1 MAEQRRPGGNPPPF
15 DSPDFETDTSR
26 TITPRE
32 SPAAGNVLSA
42 PPRPRMPTGQ
52 GPAAQ
57 GGPPRP
63 PAPGGAP
70 AERRPLGPSP
80 FIERRAPSPPSP
92 EARRVISNLPTEQLP
107 PVPAELRRQA
117 PPMPSMDLAAVPMD
131 KRSAPPVPSME
142 MAPVPVEHQRR
153 PAPPVPTMDLPSVI
167 VEPRRAGPP
176 VPTSELPPVP
186 AELRRPSSGAPVPG
200 SERRMTGTLRRA
212 AIAEGGGA
220 SSATTMWP
228 AQPRTLAES
237 GLTATMV
244 EELVL
249 KAIFFAGEMRGMDI
263 ANRLK
268 LPSTIID
275 EVVEGLRRQKYI
287 DIRGGGGS
295 GVGKST
301 MIYQLTTFATDVLRQ
316 ILDRNRYNGPAPVT
330 LQEWIDSV
338 KKQTVRGNRIT
349 RNRMEDQFGD
359 LIIRDYI
366 FDGIGPAMNS
376 GRAIFFYGP
385 PGNGKTAICQGM
397 VNCFDGEIF
406 IPHAILID
414 DFIVRIYDSI
424 LHKPIEDDAN
434 TQSYDRR
441 WVRCRRPLVVV
452 GGELTLEML
461 DLVYS
466 PEVKYYEAPFQM
478 KATNGMLLI
487 DDFGRQKVSPKDLLN
502 RWIVPLESDVDM
514 LTLHTGKKVQ
524 VPFDV
529 FAAFSTN
536 LDPSELVDDAFLR
549 RVRYKLEV
557 QPPDEELFHQIFE
570 VMCRKRGVP
579 YDADMVQY
587 LIDTHYKPTG
597 RRFAACQPRDL
608 LDQMIDMAR
617 YRGRPPQL
625 DQDLIDASVR
635 SYFVR
640 FDKERGGGR

>member
-1 MAEQRRPGGNPPPF
+1 MAEQRRPGATPPGF
-15 DSPDFETDTSR
+15 DPPEYQTDTSR
-26 TITPRE
+26 TVTPRE
-32 SPAAGNVLSA
+32 TPAASGPNVLAS
-42 PPRPRMPTGQ
+42 PPRPRGSTGPN
-52 GPAAQ
+52 PAAPS
-57 GGPPRP
+57 GPSRTPVQ
-63 PAPGGAP
+63 GAP
-70 AERRPLGPSP
+70 PERRPVGPSP
-80 FIERRAPSPPSP
+80 FLERRNPSP
-92 EARRVISNLPTEQLP
+92 EERRRIAQLPTEQLP
-107 PVPAELRRQA
+107 PVPSEQRRA
-117 PPMPSMDLAAVPMD
+117 
-131 KRSAPPVPSME
+131 APPVPSIDL
-142 MAPVPVEHQRR
+142 PSVPVEKRTS
-153 PAPPVPTMDLPSVI
+153 PPVPSGDLPSVI
-167 VEPRRAGPP
+167 VEPQRRAAPPVPSIDLPSVPAEMRRSAAPP

-186 AELRRPSSGAPVPG
+186 AEMRRSAPGGVGPA
-200 SERRMTGTLRRA
+200 RMTGTLRRSS
-212 AIAEGGGA
+212 IADGGGA
-220 SSATTMWP
+220 PPGSRFWP
-228 AQPRTLAES
+228 SQPRSLEET

-268 LPSTIID
+268 LPSSVIEDIL
-275 EVVEGLRRQKYI
+275 EGLRRQKYI

-316 ILDRNRYNGPAPVT
+316 ILDRNRYNGPAPIS
-330 LQEWIDSV
+330 LQEWIDAV

-349 RNRMEDQFGD
+349 RQRMQDKFGD

-397 VNCFDGEIF
+397 VNCFDGDIF

-414 DFIVRIYDSI
+414 DFVVRIYDSN
-424 LHKPIEDDAN
+424 LHKPVEEDDN
-434 TQSYDRR
+434 SQPYDRR

-478 KATNGMLLI
+478 KAINGMLLI

-502 RWIVPLESDVDM
+502 RWIVPLESDIDM
-514 LTLHTGKKVQ
+514 LTLHTGKKIQ

-536 LDPSELVDDAFLR
+536 LEPSDLVDDAFLR

-570 VMCRKRGVP
+570 VMCNKRGVP

-587 LIDTHYKPTG
+587 LIDTHYKPVG

-608 LDQMIDMAR
+608 LDQMIDMAY
-617 YRGRPPQL
+617 YRGMQPQL
-625 DQDLIDASVR
+625 DQDLIDSAVR

-640 FDKERGGGR
+640 FDKGK

>member
-1 MAEQRRPGGNPPPF
+1 MPTSQRR
-15 DSPDFETDTSR
+15 
-26 TITPRE
+26 
-32 SPAAGNVLSA
+32 
-42 PPRPRMPTGQ
+42 
-52 GPAAQ
+52 
-57 GGPPRP
+57 
-63 PAPGGAP
+63 
-70 AERRPLGPSP
+70 
-80 FIERRAPSPPSP
+80 
-92 EARRVISNLPTEQLP
+92 
-107 PVPAELRRQA
+107 
-117 PPMPSMDLAAVPMD
+117 AAVPD
-131 KRSAPPVPSME
+131 A
-142 MAPVPVEHQRR
+142 
-153 PAPPVPTMDLPSVI
+153 
-167 VEPRRAGPP
+167 
-176 VPTSELPPVP
+176 
-186 AELRRPSSGAPVPG
+186 
-200 SERRMTGTLRRA
+200 
-212 AIAEGGGA
+212 GGA
-220 SSATTMWP
+220 ASATRFWP
-228 AQPRTLAES
+228 AQPRSLEDS

-275 EVVEGLRRQKYI
+275 EVLEGLRRQKYI

-316 ILDRNRYNGPAPVT
+316 LLDRNRYNGPAPVT
-330 LQEWIDSV
+330 LQEWIQSV
-338 KKQTVRGNRIT
+338 HKQTVRGNRIT
-349 RNRMEDQFGD
+349 RARMEDQFGD

-376 GRAIFFYGP
+376 GRAIFFFGP

-414 DFIVRIYDSI
+414 DFIVRIYDNI
-424 LHKPIEDDAN
+424 LHKPVEDDGGG
-434 TQSYDRR
+434 QPYDRR

-514 LTLHTGKKVQ
+514 LTLHTGKKIQ

-536 LDPSELVDDAFLR
+536 LDPSDLVDDAFLR

-557 QPPDEELFHQIFE
+557 QRPDEELFHQIFD

-587 LIDTHYKPTG
+587 LIDTHYKPSG

-608 LDQMIDMAR
+608 LDQMIDMAY
-617 YRGRPPQL
+617 YRGIQPQL
-625 DQDLIDASVR
+625 TEDLIDSAVR

-640 FDKERGGGR
+640 FDKPAS

>member
-1 MAEQRRPGGNPPPF
+1 MAEQRRPGASPPGF
-15 DSPDFETDTSR
+15 DPPEYQTESHPAS
-26 TITPRE
+26 PRE
-32 SPAAGNVLSA
+32 NTSGNVLAA
-42 PPRPRMPTGQ
+42 PPRPRVPPGAT
-52 GPAAQ
+52 PAQ
-57 GGPPRP
+57 GTPARP
-63 PAPGGAP
+63 PAQQGAS
-70 AERRPLGPSP
+70 EQRRPAGPSP
-80 FIERRAPSPPSP
+80 FLERRPASP
-92 EARRVISNLPTEQLP
+92 EQRRVAQLPTEQLP
-107 PVPAELRRQA
+107 PVGRGPSVPSIDMASVPVERRT
-117 PPMPSMDLAAVPMD
+117 
-131 KRSAPPVPSME
+131 APPVSNSEVTPLPGE
-142 MAPVPVEHQRR
+142 LQRR
-153 PAPPVPTMDLPSVI
+153 LPVSVPSIDMPSVPADRRAAPPVPTMDLP
-167 VEPRRAGPP
+167 
-176 VPTSELPPVP
+176 PVP
-186 AELRRPSSGAPVPG
+186 AERRSAAPGG
-200 SERRMTGTLRRA
+200 SAPERRTGGTGLRRA
-212 AIAEGGGA
+212 AAPAASEGTNAGGA
-220 SSATTMWP
+220 WRFWP
-228 AQPRTLAES
+228 GQPRSLEDT
-237 GLTATMV
+237 GLNATMI
-244 EELVL
+244 EELIL
-249 KAIFFAGEMRGMDI
+249 KAIFYAGEMRGMDI

-268 LPSTIID
+268 LPTSVIEEIL
-275 EVVEGLRRQKYI
+275 EGLRRQKYI
-287 DIRGGGGS
+287 DIRGGGAS

-316 ILDRNRYNGPAPVT
+316 ILDRNRYNGPAPVPI
-330 LQEWIDSV
+330 QEWVEAV
-338 KKQTVRGNRIT
+338 KKQSIRGNRIT
-349 RNRMEDQFGD
+349 RQRMEDKFGD

-397 VNCFDGEIF
+397 VNCFEGEIF

-414 DFIVRIYDSI
+414 DFIVRIFDNI
-424 LHKPIEDDAN
+424 LHKPIEEDQG
-434 TQSYDRR
+434 TPSYDRR

-529 FAAFSTN
+529 FSAFSTN
-536 LDPSELVDDAFLR
+536 LDPSDLVDDAFLR

-557 QPPDEELFHQIFE
+557 QPPDEELFHQIFD
-570 VMCRKRGVP
+570 VMCQKRGVP
-579 YDADMVQY
+579 YDSEMVQY
-587 LIDTHYKPTG
+587 LIDAHYKPVN

-617 YRGRPPQL
+617 YQGVEPQL
-625 DQDLIDASVR
+625 TEDLVDSAVR

-640 FDKERGGGR
+640 FDKGR

>member
-1 MAEQRRPGGNPPPF
+1 MAQ
-15 DSPDFETDTSR
+15 
-26 TITPRE
+26 
-32 SPAAGNVLSA
+32 
-42 PPRPRMPTGQ
+42 
-52 GPAAQ
+52 
-57 GGPPRP
+57 
-63 PAPGGAP
+63 
-70 AERRPLGPSP
+70 
-80 FIERRAPSPPSP
+80 
-92 EARRVISNLPTEQLP
+92 LPTEQLP
-107 PVPAELRRQA
+107 PVPGDKRGPAVPSIDMASVPMERRTA
-117 PPMPSMDLAAVPMD
+117 PPVASSMEVTPLPGELQRRMAPSVPSIDMAAVPMD
-131 KRSAPPVPSME
+131 NRRAAPPVPSME
-142 MAPVPVEHQRR
+142 
-153 PAPPVPTMDLPSVI
+153 
-167 VEPRRAGPP
+167 
-176 VPTSELPPVP
+176 LPPIPVD
-186 AELRRPSSGAPVPG
+186 RRSAAPGGAAP
-200 SERRMTGTLRRA
+200 ERRTSAGTAQRRA
-212 AIAEGGGA
+212 AMAAPADEGGTNGGGA
-220 SSATTMWP
+220 WRFWP
-228 AQPRTLAES
+228 AQPRSLADT
-237 GLTATMV
+237 GLNATMV
-244 EELVL
+244 EELIL
-249 KAIFFAGEMRGMDI
+249 KAIFYAGEMRGMDI

-268 LPSTIID
+268 LPTSVIED
-275 EVVEGLRRQKYI
+275 SLEGLRRQKYI

-316 ILDRNRYNGPAPVT
+316 ILDRNRYNGPAPIPI
-330 LQEWIDSV
+330 QEWV
-338 KKQTVRGNRIT
+338 EAVRKQSIRGNRIT
-349 RNRMEDQFGD
+349 RQRMEDKFGD

-397 VNCFDGEIF
+397 VNCFEGEIF

-414 DFIVRIYDSI
+414 DFVVRIFDNI
-424 LHKPIEDDAN
+424 LHKPIEEESGSP
-434 TQSYDRR
+434 SYDRR

-478 KATNGMLLI
+478 KATNGMLLV

-529 FAAFSTN
+529 FSAFSTN
-536 LDPSELVDDAFLR
+536 LDPSDLVDDAFLR

-557 QPPDEELFHQIFE
+557 QPPDEELFHQIFD
-570 VMCRKRGVP
+570 VMCQKRGVP
-579 YDADMVQY
+579 YDSEMVQY
-587 LIDTHYKPTG
+587 LIDKHYKPAG

-617 YRGRPPQL
+617 YLGVEPQL
-625 DQDLIDASVR
+625 DQDLVDSAVR

-640 FDKERGGGR
+640 FDKGR

>member
-15 DSPDFETDTSR
+15 ESPDFETDTSR

-32 SPAAGNVLSA
+32 TPAAPAGNVLSA
-42 PPRPRMPTGQ
+42 PPRPRVPGQ
-52 GPAAQ
+52 GPAAPGAPARPPAQ
-57 GGPPRP
+57 GGP
-63 PAPGGAP
+63 
-70 AERRPLGPSP
+70 ERRPLGPSP
-80 FIERRAPSPPSP
+80 FLERRPGPPGP
-92 EARRVISNLPTEQLP
+92 EARRAIANLPTEQLP
-107 PVPAELRRQA
+107 PVPAEARR
-117 PPMPSMDLAAVPMD
+117 PMPPSMDLAAVPME
-131 KRSAPPVPSME
+131 KRSAPPVASME
-142 MAPVPVEHQRR
+142 LTPLPSELRR
-153 PAPPVPTMDLPSVI
+153 PAPQVPSMDLPSVI
-167 VEPRRAGPP
+167 VEPPRRAAPP

-186 AELRRPSSGAPVPG
+186 AEPPRRATSAGTPAVQGP
-200 SERRMTGTLRRA
+200 ERRSATGMRRA
-212 AIAEGGGA
+212 LNPEAAGGGA
-220 SSATTMWP
+220 PANSAAFWP
-228 AQPRTLAES
+228 AQPRTLAET
-237 GLTATMV
+237 GLSATMV

-268 LPSTIID
+268 LPTT
-275 EVVEGLRRQKYI
+275 VVDDILEGLRRQKYI

-349 RNRMEDQFGD
+349 RQRMGDKFGD

-424 LHKPIEDDAN
+424 LHKPIEDDSS
-434 TQSYDRR
+434 SYDRR

-487 DDFGRQKVSPKDLLN
+487 DDFGRQKVSPADLLN

-536 LDPSELVDDAFLR
+536 LDPSALVDDAFLR

-557 QPPDEELFHQIFE
+557 QPPDEELFHQIFD

-587 LIDTHYKPTG
+587 LIDTHYKPMG

-608 LDQMIDMAR
+608 LDQMIDMAH
-617 YRGRPPQL
+617 YRGMTPQL
-625 DQDLIDASVR
+625 DQELIDAAVR

-640 FDKERGGGR
+640 FDKDKQDKD

>member
-1 MAEQRRPGGNPPPF
+1 MPEQRRPGGNPPGF
-15 DSPDFETDTSR
+15 ESPDYETDTSR
-26 TITPRE
+26 SVTPRE
-32 SPAAGNVLSA
+32 SPAASSGNALSGA
-42 PPRPRMPTGQ
+42 PRLK
-52 GPAAQ
+52 PAA
-57 GGPPRP
+57 GIGPMPVARP
-63 PAPGGAP
+63 PPPPGTP
-70 AERRPLGPSP
+70 ERRPGPSA
-80 FIERRAPSPPSP
+80 FLDRRTSPAVEARGGDKRPVPPS
-92 EARRVISNLPTEQLP
+92 A
-107 PVPAELRRQA
+107 PVVTPAE
-117 PPMPSMDLAAVPMD
+117 
-131 KRSAPPVPSME
+131 
-142 MAPVPVEHQRR
+142 
-153 PAPPVPTMDLPSVI
+153 LPSVI
-167 VEPRRAGPP
+167 IEPQPRRAAPP
-176 VPTSELPPVP
+176 A
-186 AELRRPSSGAPVPG
+186 AESPSGAV
-200 SERRMTGTLRRA
+200 ERRGALPAAYSGPERRSTGAMRRVEA
-212 AIAEGGGA
+212 DGA
-220 SSATTMWP
+220 SNAPRFHP
-228 AQPRTLAES
+228 AQPRNLEEL
-237 GLTATMV
+237 GLSTTMV

-268 LPSTIID
+268 LPTTVVD
-275 EVVEGLRRQKYI
+275 EILEGLRRQKYI

-295 GVGKST
+295 GLGKST

-316 ILDRNRYNGPAPVT
+316 ILDRNRYNGPAPVS
-330 LQEWIDSV
+330 LQEWIQSV
-338 KKQTVRGNRIT
+338 KKQSIRGNRIT
-349 RNRMEDQFGD
+349 RQRMEDKFGD

-424 LHKPIEDDAN
+424 LHRPVEDEPGAPP
-434 TQSYDRR
+434 YDRR

-452 GGELTLEML
+452 GGELTLDML

-487 DDFGRQKVSPKDLLN
+487 DDFGRQKVAPKDLLN

-529 FAAFSTN
+529 FSAFSTN
-536 LDPSELVDDAFLR
+536 LDPSDLVDDAFLR

-557 QPPDEELFHQIFE
+557 QRPDEDLFHQIFQ
-570 VMCRKRGVP
+570 VMCDKRGVD
-579 YDADMVQY
+579 YDPDVVQY
-587 LIDTHYKPTG
+587 LINTHYKPH
-597 RRFAACQPRDL
+597 RRLFAACQPRDL
-608 LDQMIDMAR
+608 LDQMIDMAH
-617 YRGRPPQL
+617 YRGEPPRL
-625 DQDLIDASVR
+625 SRELVDSSVR

-640 FDKERGGGR
+640 FDKEKGA